1 MTQYLLILL
10 SAFVLAVG
18 VTPLVRRLAVKL
30 GVVDKPAARKLHA
43 STTPLLGGAAI
54 YLAFIAT
61 LAILGDRFY
70 IQQVIGILLG
80 ATLCSFMG
88 LWDDR
93 LGLGALVKLVGQCAA
108 AVILILSGIQVRVLP
123 SQALNIGVTIF
134 WMVGITNALNLL
146 DNMDGLS
153 GGVGATAAVFF
164 LLLAVMSGQ
173 YLVGALAAALL
184 GACAGFLFYN
194 FNPASIFMGDT
205 GSLFLGFVLAAVGI
219 KLRFPDNVHF
229 VTWMI
234 PVVVLG
240 LPIFDTTLVVIS
252 RLRRGLNPLT
262 TPGKDHVSHRLVKMG
277 FTQREAVLILYLVCA
292 VFGIVAMFLTQAT
305 ILEGYVV
312 GVLVLTAAAYFLW
325 RFERVGPLTSGSEA
339 ALRKDG
345 PGHQSPLGEP

>member
-18 VTPLVRRLAVKL
+18 VTPLVRRLAIKL
-30 GVVDKPAARKLHA
+30 GVVDRPAARKIHA
-43 STTPLLGGAAI
+43 RTTPLLGGAAI
-54 YLAFIAT
+54 YLAFIVT

-70 IQQVIGILLG
+70 VQQVIGIFLG
-80 ATLCSFMG
+80 ATVCSFMG

-93 LGLGALVKLVGQCAA
+93 LGLGALVKLVGQIAA
-108 AVILILSGIQVRVLP
+108 SLLLIASGVQVRVLP
-123 SQALNIGVTIF
+123 SQVLNLAVTIF

-184 GACAGFLFYN
+184 GACLGFLFYN

-262 TPGKDHVSHRLVKMG
+262 AAGKDHVSHRLVKMG

-292 VFGIVAMFLTQAT
+292 ILGIIAMFLTQAT
-305 ILEGYVV
+305 IIEGYLV
-312 GVLVLTAAAYFLW
+312 GAITLAAGVYFLW
-325 RFERVGPLTSGSEA
+325 KLERVGSLPSSAPGSTQPAAPGGTSPVE
-339 ALRKDG
+339 
-345 PGHQSPLGEP
+345 H